1 MIDGKTTYEAIAKAL
16 PYEIQSA
23 MLSVRDGE
31 PAQLANMPPVIY
43 TALYE
48 LMLIEGDGENMRLS
62 RLGEHLVNYCSC

>member
-1 MIDGKTTYEAIAKAL
+1 MIDGKTTYKAIAEAL

-23 MLSVRDGE
+23 MLSVRDDE
-31 PAQLANMPPVIY
+31 PAQANMPPVLY